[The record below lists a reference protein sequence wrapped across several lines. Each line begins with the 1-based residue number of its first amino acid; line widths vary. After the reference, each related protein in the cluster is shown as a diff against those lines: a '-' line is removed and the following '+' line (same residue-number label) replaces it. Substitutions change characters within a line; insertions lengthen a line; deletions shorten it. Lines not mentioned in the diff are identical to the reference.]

1 MYGTGTFQSVR
12 FRHRE
17 KTNLFHFSLLVQ
29 QEVVSVKH
37 VVNPC
42 RFIVHR
48 QIDADRFRSLENS
61 MSNWALRPDSSKDIP
76 QSVNPGEL
84 FLPI

>member
-1 MYGTGTFQSVR
+1 M
-12 FRHRE
+12 
-17 KTNLFHFSLLVQ
+17 
-29 QEVVSVKH
+29 KH